1 MCTNTDFMA
10 ECFLT
15 VQQNL
20 RIKQVILTGNNTFF
34 FFICGT
40 PLCSLLLRFESDE
53 VK

>member
-34 FFICGT
+34 FSFVGLHCVHCCFV
-40 PLCSLLLRFESDE
+40 LSLM
-53 VK
+53 K